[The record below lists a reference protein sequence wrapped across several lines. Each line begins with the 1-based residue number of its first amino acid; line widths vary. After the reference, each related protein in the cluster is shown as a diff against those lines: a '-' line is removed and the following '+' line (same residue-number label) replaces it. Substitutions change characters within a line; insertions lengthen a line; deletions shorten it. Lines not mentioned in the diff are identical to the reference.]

1 MVCLDQADAYK
12 WMAHKK
18 VPGFID
24 GAVDVLNR
32 KTVGDLTLAEEVVNA
47 HVQPNEGQQF
57 LQAGSSAVAQSRGTA
72 AGGSAV
78 AQSRMPATHVLP
90 FMMNFMA
97 SQGDKQRKWQEE
109 QQAVFW
115 QQQAAQEERRA
126 AQEARRA
133 AHQAEDAER
142 RAAHQAEEADKQ
154 RKWQAEREATN
165 QEFMLKL
172 VNQLGAPQQL
182 PQPPQA
188 ELAPPQQL
196 PQPPQ
201 AENPTKKPKVNH
213 GHFKAAWPG
222 VVTLKHDTAAYKWL
236 IDRIGQFVKPSPG
249 KFVWFCTIQEELYT
263 QYSFMRAMGCKKHIA
278 HANIK
283 TAMQTQ
289 DAFCKAERIFDS
301 VSGTTHV
308 GYRHYELDIDKLR
321 ATCDRS

>member
-1 MVCLDQADAYK
+1 MVCLDQPDAYK

-72 AGGSAV
+72 AGGSSV
-78 AQSRMPATHVLP
+78 SQSRMPATHVLP

-97 SQGDKQRKWQEE
+97 SQGDRQRKWQEE

-201 AENPTKKPKVNH
+201 AEKPNKKAKLNH
-213 GHFKAAWPG
+213 AHSGRFG
-222 VVTLKHDTAAYKWL
+222 SVVSLKRDTAAHKWL
-236 IDRIGQFVKPSPG
+236 VERMTHFIKPRPG
-249 KFVWFCTIQEELYT
+249 KFVWLKTLQHELVNSP
-263 QYSFMRAMGCKKHIA
+263 SFMRALGCQKFIA
-278 HANIK
+278 IANIK
-283 TAMQTQ
+283 IAMETA
-289 DAFCKAERIFDS
+289 FGFICYAEHIADPNS
-301 VSGTTHV
+301 VSTDKHV
-308 GYRHYELDIDKLR
+308 GFMNYELDIDKLR
-321 ATCDRS
+321 NHV

>member
-1 MVCLDQADAYK
+1 
-12 WMAHKK
+12 MAHKK

-126 AQEARRA
+126 AQE
-133 AHQAEDAER
+133 ER
-142 RAAHQAEEADKQ
+142 RAAQQTEEADKQ
-154 RKWQAEREATN
+154 RKWQAEREEKN

-172 VNQLGAPQQL
+172 VNQLA
-182 PQPPQA
+182 A
-188 ELAPPQQL
+188 PQQL

-201 AENPTKKPKVNH
+201 AENPNKKAKLNH
-213 GHFKAAWPG
+213 AHSGRFG
-222 VVTLKHDTAAYKWL
+222 SVVTLKRDTAAYKWL
-236 IDRIGQFVKPSPG
+236 VARIGQFVKPSPG

-283 TAMQTQ
+283 TAMETQ
-289 DAFCKAERIFDS
+289 YAFCKAERIFDS